1 MRRTLRGAPRFV
13 KALPFPAGR
22 GYTPLAMRRVCEH
35 LCPRFQLAMD
45 VISRRWNGLIMA
57 SLEDGPV
64 RFSELLERIEHV
76 GDRMLSARLKD
87 LQARGLVDRRV
98 IPGPPVR
105 VEYELTAAGRGFQA
119 VFEAIARWGQTL
131 ALGEPSRSRPRKR
144 APVPRARVAKVTKV
158 TKVTRVTKVAKVAK
172 RR

>member
-1 MRRTLRGAPRFV
+1 MERVERLLPKRKRAGNEKNFARGAELCQAGAPARACGYTLR
-13 KALPFPAGR
+13 
-22 GYTPLAMRRVCEH
+22 AMRRVCEH

-45 VISRRWNGLIMA
+45 VISRPWNGLIMA
-57 SLEDGPV
+57 SLKDGPV
-64 RFSELLERIEHV
+64 RFGELLGRIEHV

-87 LQARGLVDRRV
+87 LQARGLVERRV

-131 ALGEPSRSRPRKR
+131 AGPGTRTR
-144 APVPRARVAKVTKV
+144 APARARVAKAKVKV
-158 TKVTRVTKVAKVAK
+158 TK

>member
-1 MRRTLRGAPRFV
+1 
-13 KALPFPAGR
+13 
-22 GYTPLAMRRVCEH
+22 
-35 LCPRFQLAMD
+35 MD
-45 VISRRWNGLIMA
+45 VISRPWNGLIMA

-64 RFSELLERIEHV
+64 RFGELQGRIEHV

-87 LQARGLVDRRV
+87 LQARGLVERRV

-131 ALGEPSRSRPRKR
+131 AVGEPRAPRSRARKP
-144 APVPRARVAKVTKV
+144 A
-158 TKVTRVTKVAKVAK
+158 KVAKVRKVAKVSK

>member
-1 MRRTLRGAPRFV
+1 
-13 KALPFPAGR
+13 
-22 GYTPLAMRRVCEH
+22 MRRVCEH

-45 VISRRWNGLIMA
+45 VISRPWNGLIMA

-64 RFSELLERIEHV
+64 RFGELQGRIEHV

-87 LQARGLVDRRV
+87 LQVRGLVERRV

-105 VEYELTAAGRGFQA
+105 VEYELTVAGRGFQA

-131 ALGEPSRSRPRKR
+131 AVGEPR
-144 APVPRARVAKVTKV
+144 APRTRARKKIAKT
-158 TKVTRVTKVAKVAK
+158 TAKLAKPTAK

>member
-1 MRRTLRGAPRFV
+1 
-13 KALPFPAGR
+13 
-22 GYTPLAMRRVCEH
+22 MRRVCEH

-45 VISRRWNGLIMA
+45 VISRPWNGLNMA

-64 RFSELLERIEHV
+64 RFGELLERIEHV

-87 LQARGLVDRRV
+87 LQARGLVERRV

-105 VEYELTAAGRGFQA
+105 VEYELTDAGRGFQA

-131 ALGEPSRSRPRKR
+131 AEPPRVR
-144 APVPRARVAKVTKV
+144 ARTAGGRVAKITKT
-158 TKVTRVTKVAKVAK
+158 TKLAK

>member
-1 MRRTLRGAPRFV
+1 
-13 KALPFPAGR
+13 
-22 GYTPLAMRRVCEH
+22 MRRVCEH

-45 VISRRWNGLIMA
+45 VISRPWNGLIMA

-64 RFSELLERIEHV
+64 RFGELQGRIEHV

-87 LQARGLVDRRV
+87 LQARGLVERRV

-105 VEYELTAAGRGFQA
+105 VEYELTDAGRGFQA

-131 ALGEPSRSRPRKR
+131 AEPPRG
-144 APVPRARVAKVTKV
+144 RARAAGGRATRTAKATS
-158 TKVTRVTKVAKVAK
+158 AKVAK

>member
-144 APVPRARVAKVTKV
+144 APVPRARVTKVTKV

>member
-1 MRRTLRGAPRFV
+1 
-13 KALPFPAGR
+13 
-22 GYTPLAMRRVCEH
+22 MRRVCEH
-35 LCPRFQLAMD
+35 LCPSFQLAMD
-45 VISRRWNGLIMA
+45 VISRPWNGLIMA

-64 RFSELLERIEHV
+64 RFGELLERIEHV

-119 VFEAIARWGQTL
+119 VFEAIARWGSSM
-131 ALGEPSRSRPRKR
+131 AIGEPVRTRATRAAPGAASVRAAKPRVTAAKPRAVAAVTKPRAAVRGASRRAPETAPTRKR
-144 APVPRARVAKVTKV
+144 G
-158 TKVTRVTKVAKVAK
+158 
-172 RR
+172 

>member
-1 MRRTLRGAPRFV
+1 
-13 KALPFPAGR
+13 
-22 GYTPLAMRRVCEH
+22 
-35 LCPRFQLAMD
+35 MD
-45 VISRRWNGLIMA
+45 VIARPWNGLIMA

-64 RFSELLERIEHV
+64 RFGELLGRIEHV

-105 VEYELTAAGRGFQA
+105 VEYELTAAGRGFRA

-131 ALGEPSRSRPRKR
+131 NDSAPRSKPRAK
-144 APVPRARVAKVTKV
+144 ASAKAKTKVRARVA
-158 TKVTRVTKVAKVAK
+158 AS

>member
-1 MRRTLRGAPRFV
+1 
-13 KALPFPAGR
+13 
-22 GYTPLAMRRVCEH
+22 MRRVCEH

-45 VISRRWNGLIMA
+45 VISRPWNGLIMA

-64 RFSELLERIEHV
+64 RFGELLGRIEHV

-87 LQARGLVDRRV
+87 LQARGLVDRTV

-119 VFEAIARWGQTL
+119 VFEAIARWGQSL
-131 ALGEPSRSRPRKR
+131 ALTEPPRTRTRSR
-144 APVPRARVAKVTKV
+144 AAAPRARAKKTAAKVAKAAGVAKVTKV
-158 TKVTRVTKVAKVAK
+158 AGVAKVTRATK
-172 RR
+172 RRR

>member
-1 MRRTLRGAPRFV
+1 MNEKNFDPGARGLSSHFLSGSDGVYWA
-13 KALPFPAGR
+13 
-22 GYTPLAMRRVCEH
+22 TMQRVCEH

-45 VISRRWNGLIMA
+45 VLARPWNGLIMA

-64 RFSELLERIEHV
+64 RFGELLGRIEHV

-87 LQARGLVDRRV
+87 LQARGLVERHV

-105 VEYELTAAGRGFQA
+105 VEYELTAAGRGFRA
-119 VFEAIARWGQTL
+119 VFEAIARWGQNLNDITPRSKPRPKAKAL
-131 ALGEPSRSRPRKR
+131 AK
-144 APVPRARVAKVTKV
+144 ARAKVRTGP
-158 TKVTRVTKVAKVAK
+158 